1 MYCIANNNTT
11 FSPKKVNRREL
22 DMFHMASVAE
32 VTNLQQKGSKH
43 LVSESLTMNSVAEVH
58 NYKAMMS

>member
-1 MYCIANNNTT
+1 
-11 FSPKKVNRREL
+11 
-22 DMFHMASVAE
+22 MFHMASVAEE